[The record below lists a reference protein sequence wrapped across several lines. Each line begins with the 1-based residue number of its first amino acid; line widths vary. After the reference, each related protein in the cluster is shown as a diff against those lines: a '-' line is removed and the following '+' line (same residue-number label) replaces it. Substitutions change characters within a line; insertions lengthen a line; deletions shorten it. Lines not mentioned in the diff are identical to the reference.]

1 MNAKESMKISG
12 RTYAVL
18 ALVLSLTPGCITEPD
33 SLTDD
38 ASNTIV
44 QIVNMG
50 ASDADFEGAGDTVTD
65 LFSDVC
71 FADEDHPPCTI
82 FNDNGVVTMR
92 AIPKDRTQLSG
103 EMNAATFTRYRVT
116 YVRADGRNVQGVDV
130 PYSFDGAI
138 NFTVPFGGDD
148 VERAF
153 IVVRHQA
160 KAETPLRELALGARA
175 GILSVIAQI
184 DFFGADTA
192 GRSIHVTGY
201 LNITFADFGNE

>member
-103 EMNAATFTRYRVT
+103 EMNAATFT
-116 YVRADGRNVQGVDV
+116 
-130 PYSFDGAI
+130 
-138 NFTVPFGGDD
+138 
-148 VERAF
+148 
-153 IVVRHQA
+153 
-160 KAETPLRELALGARA
+160 
-175 GILSVIAQI
+175 
-184 DFFGADTA
+184 
-192 GRSIHVTGY
+192 
-201 LNITFADFGNE
+201 